1 MKTNLNDF
9 RELLVNKLIE
19 VEEFDLA
26 SDIKNFKNIGVINQ
40 NWELYNELKLEMGS
54 DSALEYIIE
63 TEIL

>member
-19 VEEFDLA
+19 IEEFNLA
-26 SDIKNFKNIGVINQ
+26 SDIKNFKNIGVVNQ
-40 NWELYNELKLEMGS
+40 NWKLYNELKLEMDS

>member
-1 MKTNLNDF
+1 MKTNLNEF

-19 VEEFDLA
+19 IEEFDLA
-26 SDIKNFKNIGVINQ
+26 SDIKNFKNIGVVNQ

>member
-1 MKTNLNDF
+1 MKINLNDF

-19 VEEFDLA
+19 IEEFDLA
-26 SDIKNFKNIGVINQ
+26 SDIKNFKNIGVVNQ
-40 NWELYNELKLEMGS
+40 NWKLYNELKLEMGS

>member
-26 SDIKNFKNIGVINQ
+26 SDIKNFKNIGVVNQ

>member
-1 MKTNLNDF
+1 MKTNLNEF

-19 VEEFDLA
+19 IEEFDLA
-26 SDIKNFKNIGVINQ
+26 SDIKNFKNIGIVNQ

>member
-26 SDIKNFKNIGVINQ
+26 SDIKNFKNIGIVNQ

>member
-19 VEEFDLA
+19 AEEFDLA
-26 SDIKNFKNIGVINQ
+26 SDIKNFKNIGVVNQ

>member
-19 VEEFDLA
+19 IEEFDLA
-26 SDIKNFKNIGVINQ
+26 SDIKNFKNIGIVNQ
-40 NWELYNELKLEMGS
+40 NWKLYNELKLEMGS

>member
-1 MKTNLNDF
+1 MKTNLNEF

-19 VEEFDLA
+19 IEEFDLA
-26 SDIKNFKNIGVINQ
+26 SDIKNFKNIGIVNQ
-40 NWELYNELKLEMGS
+40 NWKLYNELKLEMGS

>member
-1 MKTNLNDF
+1 MKTNLNEF

-19 VEEFDLA
+19 IEEFDLA
-26 SDIKNFKNIGVINQ
+26 SDIKNFKNIGAVNQ

>member
-1 MKTNLNDF
+1 METNLNEF

-19 VEEFDLA
+19 IEEFNLA
-26 SDIKNFKNIGVINQ
+26 SDIKNFKNIGIVNQ
-40 NWELYNELKLEMGS
+40 NWKLYNELKLEMGS

>member
-19 VEEFDLA
+19 IEEFDLA
-26 SDIKNFKNIGVINQ
+26 SDIKNFKNIGVVNQ
-40 NWELYNELKLEMGS
+40 NWKLYNELKLEMGS

>member
-1 MKTNLNDF
+1 MKTNLNEF

-19 VEEFDLA
+19 IEEFDLA
-26 SDIKNFKNIGVINQ
+26 SDIKNFKNIGVVNQ
-40 NWELYNELKLEMGS
+40 NWELYNELKLEMSS

>member
-1 MKTNLNDF
+1 MKTNLNEF

-26 SDIKNFKNIGVINQ
+26 SDIKNFKNIGVVNQ

>member
-1 MKTNLNDF
+1 MKTNLNEF

-19 VEEFDLA
+19 IEEFDLA
-26 SDIKNFKNIGVINQ
+26 SDIKNFKNIGVVNQ
-40 NWELYNELKLEMGS
+40 NWKLYNELKLEMGS